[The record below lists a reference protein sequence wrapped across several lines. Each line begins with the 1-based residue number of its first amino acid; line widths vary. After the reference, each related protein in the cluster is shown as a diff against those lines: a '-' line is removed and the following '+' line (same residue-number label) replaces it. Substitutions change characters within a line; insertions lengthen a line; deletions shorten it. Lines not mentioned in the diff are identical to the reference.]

1 VTQHRRQPIRLG
13 AAALLACALI
23 AAAAAPALA
32 QGQGCFL
39 RSEQTF
45 GMTKTCIYDCFG
57 REMRTT
63 VSSNRMCVLTTGDPG
78 SAASPGAALPGAAAG
93 APVPGA
99 PAASQDQSAAPSA
112 AQPSAMPPTNLGTAP
127 TSLGT
132 ALPTTPQ
139 GSPKRP

>member
-1 VTQHRRQPIRLG
+1 MDHRRCKPIRIG
-13 AAALLACALI
+13 AATLVAGTLI

-39 RSEQTF
+39 RSQQTF
-45 GMTKTCIYDCFG
+45 GMTRTCIYDCFG

-78 SAASPGAALPGAAAG
+78 SAASPGAALPGAAVG

-99 PAASQDQSAAPSA
+99 PAASQGQSAAPSA
-112 AQPSAMPPTNLGTAP
+112 TQPSAMPPSNLGTAP
-127 TSLGT
+127 SSLGT

-139 GSPKRP
+139 GTPQRP